1 MRPNLFCIVFLCLL
15 SLILS
20 CSDDEEVPLIDI
32 VKEPTGSPEGQA
44 AVPNT
49 DDLMMTDPAP
59 DDEERDPPEP
69 EVVKPDVDPIQDA
82 IDGVLDRM
90 REGYEKEDLDLYL
103 SAFWVDGFRYIS
115 DMATPQD
122 RFDDVIFDD
131 LNFEAQSA
139 AHVFENLQNIGLQ
152 IFRPAQII
160 NAAPDRI
167 EAMTHYRIQ
176 AFANDGHAL
185 VGGFLEWF
193 AEGDS
198 RFTFEL
204 REENWRITEW
214 LDKAFDP
221 RAIQLLVKDIKPK
234 AGVNPT
240 GKLASTW
247 GEIKIQF

>member
-32 VKEPTGSPEGQA
+32 VKEPTVSPEGEA
-44 AVPNT
+44 AVPDT

-59 DDEERDPPEP
+59 DAEERDPPEP
-69 EVVKPDVDPIQDA
+69 EVVKPNVDPIQDA

-115 DMATPQD
+115 DMATPHD
-122 RFDDVIFDD
+122 RFDDVIIDD
-131 LNFEAQSA
+131 LKREAQSA

-160 NAAPDRI
+160 NAAPERI

-193 AEGDS
+193 AEG
-198 RFTFEL
+198 R
-204 REENWRITEW
+204 
-214 LDKAFDP
+214 
-221 RAIQLLVKDIKPK
+221 
-234 AGVNPT
+234 
-240 GKLASTW
+240 
-247 GEIKIQF
+247 

>member
-32 VKEPTGSPEGQA
+32 VKEPTGSPEGEA

-59 DDEERDPPEP
+59 AEERDPPEP
-69 EVVKPDVDPIQDA
+69 EVVKPNVDPIQDA

-122 RFDDVIFDD
+122 RFDDVI
-131 LNFEAQSA
+131 
-139 AHVFENLQNIGLQ
+139 I
-152 IFRPAQII
+152 
-160 NAAPDRI
+160 
-167 EAMTHYRIQ
+167 
-176 AFANDGHAL
+176 
-185 VGGFLEWF
+185 
-193 AEGDS
+193 
-198 RFTFEL
+198 
-204 REENWRITEW
+204 
-214 LDKAFDP
+214 
-221 RAIQLLVKDIKPK
+221 
-234 AGVNPT
+234 
-240 GKLASTW
+240 
-247 GEIKIQF
+247 